1 MFNDEEPSKKRVL
14 FQPLILPHF
23 IMLLFLAF
31 FLLPIYIFFLIPVFR
46 YGLGLPSFLVFM
58 VIWFSLLG
66 SAVNFPVKEVVSNQP
81 VVFQREVSFFGFK
94 WVFPEITLGKQKT
107 IIAVNLGGAIVPIL
121 VSIYLLVYSIPVSEL
136 NPTLT
141 YLKILIVTILVAIVA
156 KKLSRVIPG
165 LGIALPGFIPPL
177 LTTIATLIVFRVYV
191 LSNPYIIGYISGTM
205 GTLIGADLLNL
216 HKITRL
222 GVPMVSI
229 GGAGTFDGIF
239 LTGVV
244 SVFLLLLF
252 V

>member
-141 YLKILIVTILVAIVA
+141 YLKILIVTILVA
-156 KKLSRVIPG
+156 RVIPG